1 MPLRNYLLTHA
12 HCIYEFSFITKFLKN
27 VCCLGLSA
35 FFPSLFWPRK
45 KAKSPP
51 VPACMFIRIQV
62 LTCVMDCDA
71 VAAPGL
77 HHSDDAKFM
86 YRSGGTWMITI
97 RKAPFR
103 IPLHQRLRRKFSE
116 EWASLSN

>member
-1 MPLRNYLLTHA
+1 
-12 HCIYEFSFITKFLKN
+12 
-27 VCCLGLSA
+27 
-35 FFPSLFWPRK
+35 
-45 KAKSPP
+45 
-51 VPACMFIRIQV
+51 MFIRIQV
-62 LTCVMDCDA
+62 LMCVMYCDA

-77 HHSDDAKFM
+77 CIAVATPDLHQSDDAKFI